1 MTIRYEFIKR
11 DIAGED
17 FLVPVGDAAK
27 KFPGMF
33 ALNELASFIWD
44 KLPEAENAET
54 IVAAILN
61 EYDTDESTATADTAE
76 FLGKLREMGI
86 VD

>member
-1 MTIRYEFIKR
+1 MTIRCEFIKR
-11 DIAGED
+11 DIAGEN
-17 FLVPVGDAAK
+17 FLVPVGDTAK

-44 KLPEAENAET
+44 MLPEAENDDA
-54 IVAAILN
+54 VVDAILD
-61 EYDTDESTATADTAE
+61 EYDVDRDTAAADTAA

-86 VD
+86 ID

>member
-44 KLPEAENAET
+44 KLPEAENEDA
-54 IVAAILN
+54 VVNAILD
-61 EYDTDESTATADTAE
+61 EYDVDRETAAKDTAE
-76 FLGKLREMGI
+76 FLGKLREMEI
-86 VD
+86 ID